1 MTDQSEKKK
10 SPTTKRMLIMLII
23 MAVIFGGIFGY
34 QAFMARMIKKY
45 MAAAGT
51 PPVTVTAMQADYQT
65 WQPRL
70 SSVGTLRAHRGVD
83 VTSEIGGQVRSLHI
97 ISGAEVKAGELL
109 VELNA
114 ETDKAQLEAL
124 TAAAELAQTVY
135 ERDRKQFE
143 IKAVS
148 QAVLD
153 ADAADLKV
161 KRAQASQQQA
171 VIDKKSIRAP
181 FAGRLGISTIN
192 VGQYLNPGDKIV
204 TLQALDTLCVD
215 FYLPQQ
221 NLSRIKPGQQVTLTT
236 DAFPGEDFIGKITAV
251 NSKVDAATRNFLI
264 EAGIDNP
271 GHKLLPGMFAT
282 VAVSAGADQS
292 YLTLPKTA
300 VTYNPYGD
308 TVYLVEA
315 KGKTKEGKP
324 ALTAK
329 QTFVTLGTERGDQTA
344 IIKGI
349 KKGDMVITSGQLKLK
364 NGAPVIINNAV
375 TPLNDAAPKPADQ

>member
-1 MTDQSEKKK
+1 MTDQSDNKK
-10 SPTTKRMLIMLII
+10 SPTTKRMVIMLII
-23 MAVIFGGIFGY
+23 MGVIFGGIFGY
-34 QAFMARMIKKY
+34 QAFMSRMIKKY
-45 MAAAGT
+45 MAAAGV

-70 SSVGTLRAHRGVD
+70 SSVGTLRAKRGVD
-83 VTSEIGGQVRSLHI
+83 VTSEMGGQVHALHMV
-97 ISGAEVKAGELL
+97 SGAEVKAGELL

-124 TAAAELAQTVY
+124 TAAAELARTVY

-148 QAVLD
+148 QAVVD

-161 KRAQASQQQA
+161 KRAQAAQQQA

-181 FAGRLGISTIN
+181 FSGRLGISTVNI
-192 VGQYLNPGDKIV
+192 GQYLNPGDKIV

-221 NLSRIKPGQQVTLTT
+221 NLSRIKPGQQVNITT

-251 NSKVDAATRNFLI
+251 SPKVDMATRNFQI

-282 VAVSAGADQS
+282 VAVSAGEAKS
-292 YLTLPKTA
+292 HLTLPKTA

-308 TVYLVEA
+308 TIFLVEE
-315 KGKTKEGKP
+315 KGTTKDGKP

-329 QTFVTLGTERGDQTA
+329 QTFVTLGPERGDQTA

-364 NGAPVIINNAV
+364 NGSPVIVNNAV
-375 TPLNDAAPKPADQ
+375 TPLNDAAPKPVDQ